1 MQLTKRSSPIPIP
14 SAVTEQPMF
23 SQSVFVLVLFLVC
36 FFLSHFL
43 HRPQSPRLPPLQQH
57 PSFLGRT
64 PSLHC
69 LSVCTSWGAP
79 VNSVSYPEK
88 ALPMTPSTSLVSC
101 ISAEVFSKE
110 REIHFLPCLLEVAD
124 YFPEQSLLF
133 SVWKMGGLESM
144 VAACGA
150 ENLGLGVHRAN
161 QGPSTREIRGLKVT
175 GGGTKRCK
183 TQVSLRSSLL

>member
-1 MQLTKRSSPIPIP
+1 MQLIERSSPIPVA
-14 SAVTEQPMF
+14 SAVTEQPIF
-23 SQSVFVLVLFLVC
+23 SQSVFVLVLFL
-36 FFLSHFL
+36 SHFL
-43 HRPQSPRLPPLQQH
+43 HRLQSPRLPPLQQH

-101 ISAEVFSKE
+101 ISAEVFSKK
-110 REIHFLPCLLEVAD
+110 REIHFLPCLLKMAD
-124 YFPEQSLLF
+124 YFTEQSLLF
-133 SVWKMGGLESM
+133 SVWRMWGLKSM

-150 ENLGLGVHRAN
+150 EYRV
-161 QGPSTREIRGLKVT
+161 
-175 GGGTKRCK
+175 
-183 TQVSLRSSLL
+183 RSSQGKSGTEQEGDTWLEGYWWWD